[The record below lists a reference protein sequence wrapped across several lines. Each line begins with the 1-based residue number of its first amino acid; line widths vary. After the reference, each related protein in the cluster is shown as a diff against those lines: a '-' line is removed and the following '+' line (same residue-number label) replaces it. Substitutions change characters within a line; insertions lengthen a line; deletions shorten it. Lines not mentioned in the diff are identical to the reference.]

1 MKNSTG
7 INIDHLM
14 AFSLFIVGVL
24 ILLSYPFLADESSE
38 IGVGSY
44 AIGTLLCFIFSAV
57 FYIKTGK

>member
-1 MKNSTG
+1 
-7 INIDHLM
+7 M

-38 IGVGSY
+38 IGIGSY

-57 FYIKTGK
+57 FFKKSK